1 MSMLLLCSKT
11 AANLCGSFG
20 VKIVFFYVFDCNSA
34 FHYSSNM
41 STKKSRRK
49 INIVFFFGG
58 KLKEQNRKR
67 KIISI
72 LSYVIWYNVVLSH
85 YRTFRNSKIAAS
97 WPKIYRFPVYVH
109 DEEKICNQIL
119 LSFRSAALAYST
131 CCFKNCLGEIVGGG
145 WKIWM
150 KKTIHEERGC
160 ESDNWWFEGSLKGVR
175 GRLWWW

>member
-20 VKIVFFYVFDCNSA
+20 VKIVFFYVVDCNSA

-41 STKKSRRK
+41 STKKKRK
-49 INIVFFFGG
+49 INIEFFFGG

-85 YRTFRNSKIAAS
+85 YRTFRKSKIAAS
-97 WPKIYRFPVYVH
+97 WQKIYRFPVFVH
-109 DEEKICNQIL
+109 DEEKLYMSKFFFPFDQPPWRI
-119 LSFRSAALAYST
+119 RPAASRT
-131 CCFKNCLGEIVGGG
+131 VWGKSSEVDGGKC
-145 WKIWM
+145 WKI
-150 KKTIHEERGC
+150 
-160 ESDNWWFEGSLKGVR
+160 
-175 GRLWWW
+175 

>member
-20 VKIVFFYVFDCNSA
+20 VKIVFFYVVDCNSA

-85 YRTFRNSKIAAS
+85 YRTLRNLKIAAS
-97 WPKIYRFPVYVH
+97 
-109 DEEKICNQIL
+109 
-119 LSFRSAALAYST
+119 
-131 CCFKNCLGEIVGGG
+131 
-145 WKIWM
+145 
-150 KKTIHEERGC
+150 
-160 ESDNWWFEGSLKGVR
+160 
-175 GRLWWW
+175 